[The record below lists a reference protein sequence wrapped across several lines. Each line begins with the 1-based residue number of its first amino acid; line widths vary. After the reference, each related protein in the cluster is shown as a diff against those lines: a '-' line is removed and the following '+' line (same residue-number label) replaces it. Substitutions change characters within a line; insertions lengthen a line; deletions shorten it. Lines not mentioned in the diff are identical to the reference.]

1 MKQVT
6 ISEFRANLLKYL
18 KTVQRGEQMNII
30 SKGVLLAT
38 LSPPASQQDAAR
50 AKLRKLAKTAEIH
63 DVITPVGDSWNAMK

>member
-18 KTVQRGEQMNII
+18 ITVQSGEQMNII

-38 LSPPASQQDAAR
+38 LSAPASQQDAAR